1 MAKNVVA
8 LCFRR
13 EFDGV
18 IKTKLAEKNYN
29 VLSYG
34 QNLEKEQIIEA
45 VEKWGS
51 ACNLVVMYE
60 YKRKDNLSEIEE
72 MTELSDKA
80 CVEFIKIQKEKS

>member
-18 IKTKLAEKNYN
+18 IKTKLAEKDYN
-29 VLSYG
+29 VLSYS
-34 QNLEKEQIIEA
+34 QNLEKEQVIKA
-45 VEKWGS
+45 VEKWGG
-51 ACNLVVMYE
+51 ACNLVVIYGC
-60 YKRKDNLSEIEE
+60 KRNGNLSEIEE